1 MIPKIVAVAAT
12 KGGVGKTTIAVQ
24 LAIGRARQGHDVW
37 LVDGDRQ
44 QTAQTALMLRGE
56 NNRKPGIAC
65 AAYSDG
71 AQRRAQVKHQK
82 DKWDSIIIDVGGVDS
97 TTLRA
102 ALSVCD
108 VLVLPFQPRSYDVWA
123 LSQMSK
129 IISEIT
135 QYRDKFPVYAFLNC
149 ADPTQSTENEE
160 AAATLEDYPEM
171 TYLDTPVRRRKA
183 VAIAS
188 GFGLSV
194 SELKV
199 KDPKAVKEINDLLKA
214 VFSDIEK
221 ES

>member
-1 MIPKIVAVAAT
+1 MVPKIVAVAAT

-44 QTAQTALMLRGE
+44 QTAQTALMLRGQDE
-56 NNRKPGIAC
+56 RKPGIAC
-65 AAYSDG
+65 AAYADG
-71 AQRRAQVKHQK
+71 AQLRAQVLLQK
-82 DKWDSIIIDVGGVDS
+82 DKWDCIIIDVGGVDS

-129 IISEIT
+129 ILSEVT
-135 QYRDKFPVYAFLNC
+135 QCRDKFPVYAFLNC
-149 ADPTQSTENEE
+149 ADVAQSTENAE
-160 AAATLEDYPEM
+160 AAKTLEEYPEM
-171 TYLDTPVRRRKA
+171 IYLDTPVRRRKA

-188 GFGLSV
+188 GFGMGV
-194 SELKV
+194 SEMKK
-199 KDPKAVKEINDLLKA
+199 KDPKAEVEINRLLKA
-214 VFSDIEK
+214 IFSDMQK